1 MKKFL
6 SLLFVIAMLFSGV
19 SAMAQSTVTDSYTL
33 NASYVTLNPYNNRI
47 ALCKGGSYTYTMID
61 VDGNELTSAPYLCMD
76 ELHEFFE
83 VATEKGLNN
92 RGLIDAN
99 GAEVIPMQYGDIDY
113 LDSRWQIG
121 VVLEPATADNYDYK
135 TLFSAETSF
144 YLVSAYDVY
153 YCGKMIGSLNRSDY
167 SYANPFGAYLYIKD
181 RAGNYSFYDSEFNK
195 SDCQSASGYSEYGD
209 KNWHLGSN
217 QQAFTPGCTLTPD
230 EVDQDISCINNQFF
244 DLQGNL
250 LFNAPNSYD
259 SVYEF
264 KGDYASVTRDGKY
277 GLINKNGEE
286 VVPCLYEIIYCDQAY
301 MCGGYQAVVKDG
313 KVGYVDAQGN
323 ETTEF
328 KYSESSAAT
337 SGYSLFTT
345 INGLDGRIIVVSAA
359 VGELPNTYDRTSYPQ
374 DEACPL
380 LAVSDG
386 DKAGVID
393 LEGNAVIPLDG
404 TYDSIY
410 DLQFSND
417 GTVVIGEIDYDN
429 YAVYKIEQT
438 APESTPK
445 AAAQPTQPTDNTPTD
460 DQPAGETWTCAD
472 CNTQNSGNFCTNCG
486 AKRPEQPETIVCAG
500 CGYQPEGD
508 IPNFCPNCG
517 MQF

>member
-6 SLLFVIAMLFSGV
+6 SLLFVIAMLISSM

-33 NASYVTLNPYNNRI
+33 NARRLTLNPYNNRI
-47 ALCKGGSYTYTMID
+47 ALCKEGNYTYTMID
-61 VDGNELTSAPYLCMD
+61 VDGNELTSTPYLCMD

-83 VATEKGLNN
+83 VAIESELNN

-99 GAEVIPMQYGDIDY
+99 GAEVIPMQYADIDY

-167 SYANPFGAYLYIKD
+167 DIAHPFGAYLYVNDKAD
-181 RAGNYSFYDSEFNK
+181 NYSFYDSEFNK
-195 SDCQSASGYSEYGD
+195 SDCQSTYGFSEYD
-209 KNWHLGSN
+209 SNNWHLGSN
-217 QQAFTPGCTLTPD
+217 QQAFAPGCTLTSD
-230 EVDQDISCINNQFF
+230 EVEQDITCINNQFF

-250 LFNAPNSYD
+250 LFSAPNSYD
-259 SVYEF
+259 RVYEF

-286 VVPCLYEIIYCDQAY
+286 VVPCLYEIIYCDEAY
-301 MCGGYQAVVKDG
+301 MGGGYQSVTKDG
-313 KVGYVDAQGN
+313 KVGYVNAHGN

-328 KYSESSAAT
+328 KYSESSAAV
-337 SGYSLFTT
+337 SRRSPFTT
-345 INGLDGRIIVVSAA
+345 INGLDGRMIIISAA
-359 VGELPNTYDRTSYPQ
+359 IGELPNTYDETGYPQ

-380 LAVSDG
+380 LAVVDG
-386 DKAGVID
+386 GKAGIID
-393 LEGNAVIPLDG
+393 LWGNAIIPLDG
-404 TYDSIY
+404 AYDSVY
-410 DLQFSND
+410 DFQLSND
-417 GTVVIGEIDYDN
+417 GTIVIGEIDYDN
-429 YAVYKIEQT
+429 YIVYKIEHT
-438 APESTPK
+438 EPGFTPK
-445 AAAQPTQPTDNTPTD
+445 AAAQPTDNIPAD
-460 DQPAGETWTCAD
+460 DQSAGEAWTCAD

-486 AKRPEQPETIVCAG
+486 AKRLEQPESIVCAG

-508 IPNFCPNCG
+508 VPNFCPNCG

>member
-6 SLLFVIAMLFSGV
+6 SLFFVIAMLFSSM
-19 SAMAQSTVTDSYTL
+19 SAMAQSTVTDSYTV
-33 NASYVTLNPYNNRI
+33 NARRLTLNPYNNRI
-47 ALCKGGSYTYTMID
+47 ALCKEGSYTYTMID
-61 VDGNELTSAPYLCMD
+61 VDGNELTSTPYLCMD
-76 ELHEFFE
+76 EVNEFFE
-83 VATEKGLNN
+83 VAIENELNN

-99 GAEVIPMQYGDIDY
+99 GTEVIPMQYADIDY
-113 LDSRWQIG
+113 LNDRWQIG

-167 SYANPFGAYLYIKD
+167 SYANPFGAYLYVKD
-181 RAGNYSFYDSEFNK
+181 KADNYSFYDSEFNK
-195 SDCQSASGYSEYGD
+195 SACQYTSGYSEYDD

-217 QQAFTPGCTLTPD
+217 QQAFAPGCTLTSN
-230 EVDQDISCINNQFF
+230 EVDQDIACINNQFF

-250 LFNAPNSYD
+250 LFSAPNSYD
-259 SVYEF
+259 IVADFE
-264 KGDYASVTRDGKY
+264 GDYARVSLDGKY

-286 VVPCLYEIIYCDQAY
+286 VVPCLYDSIFCDQAY
-301 MCGGYQAVVKDG
+301 MRGGYQAVVKDG

-328 KYSESSAAT
+328 KYSESSTAT
-337 SGYSLFTT
+337 SRRSLFTT
-345 INGLDGRIIVVSAA
+345 INGLDGRVIIVSAA
-359 VGELPNTYDRTSYPQ
+359 VGELANTYDETSYPQ

-380 LAVSDG
+380 LAVVDG
-386 DKAGVID
+386 GKAGVID
-393 LEGNAVIPLDG
+393 LEGNAIIPLDG
-404 TYDSIY
+404 AYDSVY

-417 GTVVIGEIDYDN
+417 GTIVIGEIDYDN

-486 AKRPEQPETIVCAG
+486 TKRPEQPETIVCAG